1 VIDTS
6 RRAGSP
12 VFVTVARLLG
22 RVESRLVLSVAII
35 VSLLPFGWV
44 TRLDGA
50 FFLLFSLEFV
60 LRALLIF
67 RGEALFAH
75 DNSQRVSSNIDSSQL
90 RGWQWP
96 GTGTL
101 VLLMLDLLALLS
113 FVPSLLG
120 LDAAETHWLR
130 VLRLS
135 RMLLLLSYWAP
146 LVRDVWSVMRRQ
158 ERAQQVVLM
167 GFIVLALSFAGAVIL
182 EQLHIEGDVPVD
194 YDGDQIVGLDE
205 QGEAVDPDDTRFLV
219 HLWWAFRQIQD
230 PGNML
235 SSPKHVAAIVV
246 SLGLTIFGLFMVS
259 FLIGLGTD
267 VVRELMA
274 LTRLR
279 PPGMSGHT
287 IIVNIDPSTQ
297 QLLHE
302 LLRYSRKLLP
312 SGSLSLGWLAQLL
325 RNTKRGLV
333 GGQYLVVGRSHDPPD
348 FLRLPNLAHVAY
360 RQVQVDEESFES
372 RTDVV
377 EAQRVVL
384 LADLRADDPDATTIQ
399 ALLTINETL
408 AEADDRIARRDSIS
422 GRTTKR
428 RRARLLIA
436 EVLDESNVPAARAAI
451 TGDGRGHTH
460 AFVIPSERLIS
471 QFIACVVLRPGIGHV
486 LEELLTSRGHE
497 LYTLFFS
504 LEGLGYYR
512 EQRPPLPDD
521 PGRVMAELNRRARS
535 LPMRTRVVP
544 VGVLMYGSGG
554 VDDVVV
560 HINPK
565 LPADPHELHQPHE
578 PAQPYEPSQPTQ
590 PSQPSMSESSRES
603 GESAVSGERRC
614 LGFIALAD
622 NFRGVRELAEDC
634 HARPIANVPD
644 DASRTHEL
652 DASAMLG
659 AFVCPEAVKLERVL
673 VCGFRNG
680 TVSMLESLIQADPH
694 IQILLMVRDVKY
706 RAAAWD
712 DFDAHTK
719 LVERQLL
726 RGHHGRF
733 EADVTQWTLTWC
745 GPDGEA
751 PAGQGPHI
759 RIAVGDWSSSRQL
772 TSLPAGFGHVGTMDA
787 VVLISNETQGADAR
801 TAKTL
806 MKLETLTKTPRVVA
820 EVLDVELARRL
831 RRRSGERAS
840 DRVNVYSIQELRAF
854 FMYQSVVVPSFDPVY
869 TELMGPWDE
878 SLVRLQPETPLRGT
892 CSFEQL
898 ANHLSREDRVLIGV
912 ELCTESHTHEPECRT
927 HVHVAGAGVHTDIDL
942 ARLVSVWV
950 VSSET
955 CSRSRFRA

>member
-1 VIDTS
+1 MAVIDS
-6 RRAGSP
+6 SPRAGSP
-12 VFVTVARLLG
+12 SFATAARLLG
-22 RVESRLVLSVAII
+22 RVEVRLILSAAII
-35 VSLLPFGWV
+35 VSLLPLGWV
-44 TRLDGA
+44 TRLDGG

-67 RGEALFAH
+67 RGEDLYAH
-75 DNSQRVSSNIDSSQL
+75 GNRRGVTPTNAELEPL
-90 RGWQWP
+90 RRWQWP
-96 GTGTL
+96 SYGTL
-101 VLLMLDLLALLS
+101 LLLVLDLLALLS
-113 FVPSLLG
+113 FVPGMLG
-120 LDAAETHWLR
+120 FDPAETRWLR
-130 VLRLS
+130 LFRLS

-146 LVRDVWSVMRRQ
+146 LVRDAWSVMRRQ

-167 GFIVLALSFAGAVIL
+167 GFVVLALSFAGAVVID
-182 EQLHIEGDVPVD
+182 QLHLEGDIPVD
-194 YDGDQIVGLDE
+194 YDGDQIVGVDE
-205 QGEAVDPDDTRFLV
+205 HGEALDPDDRYFLV

-235 SSPKHVAAIVV
+235 TSPKHAAAVVV
-246 SLGLTIFGLFMVS
+246 SVALTIFGLFMVS

-279 PPGMSGHT
+279 SPGLRGHT

-312 SGSLSLGWLAQLL
+312 SGSLSLVWIAKLL
-325 RNTKRGLV
+325 RNTTQRGLR
-333 GGQYLVVGRSHDPPD
+333 GGHYLVAGRSQDPPD
-348 FLRLPNLAHVAY
+348 FLRQPELAHVAY
-360 RQVQVDEESFES
+360 RQVQLDDESFQS

-384 LADLRADDPDATTIQ
+384 LADLRAADPDADTIQ

-408 AEADDRIARRDSIS
+408 GEADEQRARHDSRV
-422 GRTTKR
+422 GRETKR

-451 TGDGRGHTH
+451 TGDGRGHTR
-460 AFVIPSERLIS
+460 AFVVPSERLIA
-471 QFIACVVLRPGIGHV
+471 QFIACVTYRPGVGHV

-497 LYTLFFS
+497 LYTMFFN

-512 EQRPPLPDD
+512 DQPCTLSGD
-521 PGRVMAELNRRARS
+521 PGEAMAELNRRAAS
-535 LPMRTRVVP
+535 LQSHARVVP
-544 VGVLMYGSGG
+544 VGVLMYAPDG

-565 LPADPHELHQPHE
+565 LPAVV
-578 PAQPYEPSQPTQ
+578 
-590 PSQPSMSESSRES
+590 SESGQQVEQEPTA
-603 GESAVSGERRC
+603 ESAEPTESVDELLDIVQAPEGRC
-614 LGFIALAD
+614 VGFVAIAD
-622 NFRGVRELAEDC
+622 NFRRVRELADDC
-634 HARPIANVPD
+634 YDRPREHVPPAHVPHD
-644 DASRTHEL
+644 RERPPA
-652 DASAMLG
+652 LG
-659 AFVCPEAVKLERVL
+659 PFVWADTTKLERVL

-680 TVSMLESLIQADPH
+680 TVSMVESLIQAEPRT
-694 IQILLMVRDVKY
+694 QILIMVRNESA

-733 EADVTQWTLTWC
+733 EDDAEQHTLTWC
-745 GPDGEA
+745 GLDGCKI
-751 PAGQGPHI
+751 GSTPHI
-759 RIAVGDWSSSRQL
+759 RIVIGDWTSSRQL
-772 TSLPAGFGHVGTMDA
+772 TSLPAGFGHVGSMDA
-787 VVLISNETQGADAR
+787 VVLISNEAQGADAR

-806 MKLETLTKTPRVVA
+806 MKLETLTKAPRVVA

-831 RRRSGERAS
+831 RRRSSESGS
-840 DRVNVYSIQELRAF
+840 DRVSVYSIQELRAF
-854 FMYQSVVVPSFDPVY
+854 FMFQSVVVPAFDPVY
-869 TELMGPWDE
+869 TELMGPWGE
-878 SLVRLQPETPLRGT
+878 SLGRLLPETALRGT

-898 ANHLSREDRVLIGV
+898 ASHLARDERVLVAV
-912 ELCTESHTHEPECRT
+912 ELCSESHQHAGERGCRT
-927 HVHVAGAGVHTDIDL
+927 AVHVAGPDLETGIDL

-950 VSSET
+950 I
-955 CSRSRFRA
+955 SRD